1 MMDMFLIPLLTFAF
15 ITLML
20 AYEAGKFVT
29 VNPTED
35 EMLEMLVQ
43 IRVERKLESISKDSL
58 EQDIEERAVGRLG
71 Q

>member
-1 MMDMFLIPLLTFAF
+1 MMDVFLIPLLTFAF
-15 ITLML
+15 ITLIL
-20 AYEAGKFVT
+20 AYEAGKFIT
-29 VNPTED
+29 ANPTED

-43 IRVERKLESISKDSL
+43 LRVKRKLESISKDSL